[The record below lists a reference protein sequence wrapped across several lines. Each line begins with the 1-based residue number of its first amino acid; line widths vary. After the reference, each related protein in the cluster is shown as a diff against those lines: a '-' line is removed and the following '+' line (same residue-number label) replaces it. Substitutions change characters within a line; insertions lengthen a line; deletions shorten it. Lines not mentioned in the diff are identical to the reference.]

1 MHELLF
7 ICSSSV
13 SEIFGITQLGFQTF
27 YLLRDNYLLCFI
39 SFFFSSIDIVLVLAH
54 VFSAFVELGYVNH
67 DFLFLKCA
75 NNVHVST
82 ECVSVCVS
90 ECE

>member
-7 ICSSSV
+7 ICISV
-13 SEIFGITQLGFQTF
+13 SEIFGLTHLGFQTF

-39 SFFFSSIDIVLVLAH
+39 SFFSSIDIVLTLAH

-67 DFLFLKCA
+67 DFIFCF
-75 NNVHVST
+75 VF
-82 ECVSVCVS
+82 
-90 ECE
+90 